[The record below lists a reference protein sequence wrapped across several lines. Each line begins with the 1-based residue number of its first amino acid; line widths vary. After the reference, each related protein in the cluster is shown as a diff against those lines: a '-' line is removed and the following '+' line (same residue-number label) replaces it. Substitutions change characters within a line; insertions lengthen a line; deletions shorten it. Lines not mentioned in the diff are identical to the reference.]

1 MSQPQPASR
10 AKLVVSLLVRDK
22 SLAGWTIDALG
33 RDFGP
38 LDLVSPWLAF
48 DYTNY
53 YAREMGAPLHRRMV
67 AYKKLVAQDMLPGLK
82 HVTNRVEA
90 MGAIEGR
97 RQVNIDPG
105 LLLRERLVLATGKNF
120 THRIYIGQG
129 IYADLTLIYRGG
141 AFQVLPWTYPDYAD
155 ARLQAF
161 LLRARRKLQ
170 SDLKPLD
177 ADSQEVSQV
186 HNLKGPT

>member
-1 MSQPQPASR
+1 MSQPQSASP
-10 AKLVVSLLVRDK
+10 AKLVVSFLVHDK
-22 SLAGWTIDALG
+22 SLAGWTIDAL
-33 RDFGP
+33 DKAFGP

-53 YAREMGAPLHRRMV
+53 YAREMGAPLHRRLL
-67 AYKKLVAQDMLPGLK
+67 AYKTLVAQDRLPELK
-82 HVTNRVEA
+82 HTTNRVETLC
-90 MGAIEGR
+90 AIDGR
-97 RQVNIDPG
+97 RRVNLDPG
-105 LLLRERLVLATGKNF
+105 ILLRERFVLATGKNF

-161 LLRARRKLQ
+161 LRRARRKLQ
-170 SDLKPLD
+170 LDLMRPEG
-177 ADSQEVSQV
+177 DS
-186 HNLKGPT
+186 